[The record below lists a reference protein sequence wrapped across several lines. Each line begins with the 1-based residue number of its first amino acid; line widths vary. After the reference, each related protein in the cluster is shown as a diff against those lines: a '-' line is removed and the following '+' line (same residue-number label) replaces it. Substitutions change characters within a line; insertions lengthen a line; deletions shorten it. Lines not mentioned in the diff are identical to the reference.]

1 MDAFNGWLT
10 YIVLVLDLL
19 QGLEWLYKKVRAL
32 NHLKRHQR
40 K

>member
-19 QGLEWLYKKVRAL
+19 QGLEWLYKKL
-32 NHLKRHQR
+32 EP
-40 K
+40 